1 MTPSPAPALYEATV
15 RHVRSEPVRNA
26 FAYGTYYWL
35 VDLDDPPRLRWP
47 LRALAGFRAKDH
59 AVDGDRS
66 PAVTRAS
73 AEASVPADTRVPTA
87 ACASADTE
95 TPTGTR
101 ASADTGVLAD
111 AHASADTGA
120 SAGAGAPTDTCASA
134 DTGAPTVTRAPA
146 VARTVRRGRDRADGW
161 ARELRADIDA
171 LLAEHGVDLD
181 GGRVLML
188 AHARVLGHVFNPLT
202 VYWCHHRDG
211 RLSRVVA
218 EVHNTYG
225 QRHRYVLDVDGRGRA
240 EADKAMYVSP
250 FNAVDGR
257 YRLSLPEPGE
267 RLALTVALHRDGR
280 PPLTASVHGLR
291 RPATTASLLRRVLRH
306 PLAPLVD
313 ALRIRRQGIGLYL
326 RGLPVQPRGHTHT
339 PATERKTRTRP

>member
-73 AEASVPADTRVPTA
+73 AEAGAPT
-87 ACASADTE
+87 CTCTSADTE
-95 TPTGTR
+95 
-101 ASADTGVLAD
+101 
-111 AHASADTGA
+111 
-120 SAGAGAPTDTCASA
+120 APTDTR
-134 DTGAPTVTRAPA
+134 VPA
-146 VARTVRRGRDRADGW
+146 VARTARRDRADGW

-291 RPATTASLLRRVLRH
+291 RPATTASLLRRALRH

>member
-66 PAVTRAS
+66 PAATRTS
-73 AEASVPADTRVPTA
+73 PEAGAPADTRVPT
-87 ACASADTE
+87 
-95 TPTGTR
+95 G
-101 ASADTGVLAD
+101 
-111 AHASADTGA
+111 TGA
-120 SAGAGAPTDTCASA
+120 
-134 DTGAPTVTRAPA
+134 
-146 VARTVRRGRDRADGW
+146 ARRDRADGW

-291 RPATTASLLRRVLRH
+291 RPATTASLLLRALRH
-306 PLAPLVD
+306 PLAPLVG

>member
-73 AEASVPADTRVPTA
+73 AEAGAPADTRVPTV
-87 ACASADTE
+87 ACASADTGA
-95 TPTGTR
+95 PTSTR

-111 AHASADTGA
+111 AHASADTRA
-120 SAGAGAPTDTCASA
+120 SAEAGAPTGTCTSA
-134 DTGAPTVTRAPA
+134 DTEAPTGTRART
-146 VARTVRRGRDRADGW
+146 ARRDRADGW

-291 RPATTASLLRRVLRH
+291 RPATTASLLRRALRH

>member
-35 VDLDDPPRLRWP
+35 VDLDDPPRPRWP
-47 LRALAGFRAKDH
+47 LSVLAGFRAKDH
-59 AVDGDRS
+59 AVDGDRA

-73 AEASVPADTRVPTA
+73 ADTGAPADASAPTGVRTSADTGVPADTRVPT
-87 ACASADTE
+87 
-95 TPTGTR
+95 
-101 ASADTGVLAD
+101 
-111 AHASADTGA
+111 DTGA
-120 SAGAGAPTDTCASA
+120 
-134 DTGAPTVTRAPA
+134 
-146 VARTVRRGRDRADGW
+146 ARRDRADGW

-225 QRHRYVLDVDGRGRA
+225 RRHRYVLAVDDRGRA

-280 PPLTASVHGLR
+280 PPLTASVHGVR
-291 RPATTASLLRRVLRH
+291 RPATTASLLLRALRH
-306 PLAPLVD
+306 PLAPLVG

>member
-15 RHVRSEPVRNA
+15 RHVRSEPVCNA

-59 AVDGDRS
+59 AVDG
-66 PAVTRAS
+66 
-73 AEASVPADTRVPTA
+73 
-87 ACASADTE
+87 
-95 TPTGTR
+95 
-101 ASADTGVLAD
+101 

-120 SAGAGAPTDTCASA
+120 PA
-134 DTGAPTVTRAPA
+134 DTRAPA
-146 VARTVRRGRDRADGW
+146 VARTARRDRADGW

-280 PPLTASVHGLR
+280 PPFTASVHGLR
-291 RPATTASLLRRVLRH
+291 RPATAASLLRRALRH

>member
-47 LRALAGFRAKDH
+47 LRVLAGFRAKDH

-66 PAVTRAS
+66 PAATRALP
-73 AEASVPADTRVPTA
+73 EAGAPAGPRVPADTGTA
-87 ACASADTE
+87 
-95 TPTGTR
+95 R
-101 ASADTGVLAD
+101 
-111 AHASADTGA
+111 
-120 SAGAGAPTDTCASA
+120 
-134 DTGAPTVTRAPA
+134 
-146 VARTVRRGRDRADGW
+146 RDRADGW

-291 RPATTASLLRRVLRH
+291 CPATTASLLRRALRH
-306 PLAPLVD
+306 PLAPLVG

>member
-35 VDLDDPPRLRWP
+35 VDLDDPPRPRWP
-47 LRALAGFRAKDH
+47 LRALAGFRAGDH
-59 AVDGDRS
+59 TADGAR
-66 PAVTRAS
+66 
-73 AEASVPADTRVPTA
+73 VPARA
-87 ACASADTE
+87 A
-95 TPTGTR
+95 
-101 ASADTGVLAD
+101 
-111 AHASADTGA
+111 
-120 SAGAGAPTDTCASA
+120 
-134 DTGAPTVTRAPA
+134 
-146 VARTVRRGRDRADGW
+146 RRGRERADGW

-171 LLAEHGVDLD
+171 LLAAHGVDLD

-211 RLSRVVA
+211 RLRRVVA

-291 RPATTASLLRRVLRH
+291 RPATTASLLRRALRH

-326 RGLPVQPRGHTHT
+326 RGLPVQPRGDTHT
-339 PATERKTRTRP
+339 PATERKARTRP

>member
-1 MTPSPAPALYEATV
+1 MTPAPAPALYEATV

-47 LRALAGFRAKDH
+47 LRALAGFRSGDH
-59 AVDGDRS
+59 TVDG
-66 PAVTRAS
+66 
-73 AEASVPADTRVPTA
+73 
-87 ACASADTE
+87 
-95 TPTGTR
+95 
-101 ASADTGVLAD
+101 
-111 AHASADTGA
+111 
-120 SAGAGAPTDTCASA
+120 
-134 DTGAPTVTRAPA
+134 TRAPA
-146 VARTVRRGRDRADGW
+146 DARASVGTRAPADARVPARAAADAPVHGRTARRGRDRADGW

-171 LLAEHGVDLD
+171 LLAGHGVDLE

-225 QRHRYVLDVDGRGRA
+225 QRHRYVLDVDGHGRA

-280 PPLTASVHGLR
+280 PPFTASVHGLR
-291 RPATTASLLRRVLRH
+291 RPATTASLLRRALRH

-326 RGLPVQPRGHTHT
+326 RGLPVQPRGDTHT
-339 PATERKTRTRP
+339 PATERKARTRP

>member
-1 MTPSPAPALYEATV
+1 MTPSQAPALYEATV

-35 VDLDDPPRLRWP
+35 VDLDDPPRPRWP
-47 LRALAGFRAKDH
+47 LNVLAGFRAKDH
-59 AVDGDRS
+59 AVDGDRA
-66 PAVTRAS
+66 PAVTHAS
-73 AEASVPADTRVPTA
+73 AESGAPTA
-87 ACASADTE
+87 
-95 TPTGTR
+95 TR
-101 ASADTGVLAD
+101 APN
-111 AHASADTGA
+111 DTGA
-120 SAGAGAPTDTCASA
+120 
-134 DTGAPTVTRAPA
+134 
-146 VARTVRRGRDRADGW
+146 ARRDRADGW

-171 LLAEHGVDLD
+171 LLAAHGVDLD

-225 QRHRYVLDVDGRGRA
+225 QRHRYVLDVDARGRA

-280 PPLTASVHGLR
+280 PPLTASVHGRR
-291 RPATTASLLRRVLRH
+291 RPATTASLLLRALRH
-306 PLAPLVD
+306 PLAPLVGT
-313 ALRIRRQGIGLYL
+313 LRIRRQGIGLYL